1 MESGEV
7 QRVSDQ
13 TNLRTLLV
21 GIDGGSWSV
30 LDPLIDAGVVPTLG
44 SLFDEG
50 VSGDLASQIPPW
62 TPSAWPSLYT
72 GVNPGKH
79 GVFDF
84 LRFDGYD
91 WDLVD
96 RTDVHEHALWEL
108 LDQRGLTS
116 VVVNVPVTG
125 PPRPFDGAL
134 VPGYVSPEEPAC
146 HPKGLLDD
154 LWDQFGEYRVYAPA
168 DADGDEAI
176 DWYEQLTRMRGAAF
190 RHLAR
195 EHDPHFG
202 FVQFQ
207 QTDTVFHE
215 RPEDAAAVRTV
226 FSAVDDELSRI
237 LDDCDPD
244 TVIVASDH
252 GIGPYDGR
260 EFRANS
266 FLRDESYLT
275 TTTGD
280 GGMPSW
286 GGLARDDDDAPGLAR
301 RVVRA
306 ASTVGLTS
314 QRLGRLLSLLGLD
327 DIVLD
332 HVSTET
338 VRAATERVDFPA
350 SAAYVRSRTELG
362 VRINKAG
369 RDPEG
374 VVSPS
379 EYPSVRADL
388 IEALKS
394 VRTPDGVPA
403 FEAVVSSEDV
413 FHGPYAGGAEQARQ
427 EAVVGDH
434 RRDHR
439 IPLAD
444 GREQFASDHGR
455 REVDSL
461 CRRECDRPDQR
472 TRQRG
477 STILRVVTPRCVT
490 RSRPLRHSTSV
501 SRSTPRPARI
511 PAEPAG
517 AVARVST
524 LPITLT
530 GGTPPVRYVH
540 VSPNCPERPVRYRSD
555 ASRPGFAID

>member
-1 MESGEV
+1 MQSGEV
-7 QRVSDQ
+7 RRVSDQ

-96 RTDVHEHALWEL
+96 RTNVHEHALWEL

-146 HPKGLLDD
+146 HPEGLLDD
-154 LWDQFGEYRVYAPA
+154 LRDELSDYRVYAPT

-252 GIGPYDGR
+252 GIGPYDGH

-266 FLRDESYLT
+266 FMRDESDLT
-275 TTTGD
+275 PTTGD
-280 GGMPSW
+280 RGMPSV
-286 GGLARDDDDAPGLAR
+286 GGLPRDDDDTPGLAR
-301 RVVRA
+301 RAVRA

-314 QRLGRLLSLLGLD
+314 QRLGRLLSVLGLD
-327 DIVLD
+327 DLVLD

-379 EYPSVRADL
+379 EYPSVRDDL

-403 FEAVVSSEDV
+403 FEAVVPSEDV
-413 FHGPYAGGAEQARQ
+413 FHGPYVDD
-427 EAVVGDH
+427 AVDIVTVPRGFDVYLSASVRDDQFGQPSEPWNHKPTGVVSLTGMGVDRSEPLGDAH
-434 RRDHR
+434 LFDVAPTVLSAMGVPPSDRMDGE
-439 IPLAD
+439 PLD
-444 GREQFASDHGR
+444 PIAS
-455 REVDSL
+455 V
-461 CRRECDRPDQR
+461 
-472 TRQRG
+472 
-477 STILRVVTPRCVT
+477 
-490 RSRPLRHSTSV
+490 
-501 SRSTPRPARI
+501 RPAEYAPFNPRETS
-511 PAEPAG
+511 AADTDDVE
-517 AVARVST
+517 ARLSG
-524 LPITLT
+524 LGYLE
-530 GGTPPVRYVH
+530 GDR
-540 VSPNCPERPVRYRSD
+540 
-555 ASRPGFAID
+555 